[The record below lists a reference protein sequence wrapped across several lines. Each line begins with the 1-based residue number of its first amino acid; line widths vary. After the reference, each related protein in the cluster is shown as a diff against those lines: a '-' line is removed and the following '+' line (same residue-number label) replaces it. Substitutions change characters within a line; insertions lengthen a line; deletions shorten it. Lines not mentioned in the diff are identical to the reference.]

1 MTLGWSRAQYLD
13 FTDSQAL
20 ALFLA
25 CHEQAFHD
33 FGGVPEEI
41 LYDRVKTVWLR
52 DDEHGDPVFHPGF
65 VDFAEYWPR
74 VRDYRDAQAV
84 GPNVRRPKA
93 RPKTVSATSAR
104 TVLGLANPNFASSV
118 FSRS

>member
-1 MTLGWSRAQYLD
+1 VWAVAPVAVPFLGGSRARYLD

-41 LYDRVKTVWLR
+41 LYDRVKTVWMR
-52 DDEHGDPVFHPGF
+52 HDHGDPAFHPGF
-65 VDFAEYWPR
+65 IDFAEH
-74 VRDYRDAQAV
+74 D
-84 GPNVRRPKA
+84 GFRPKRGAA
-93 RPKTVSATSAR
+93 RASLATTLTVTLPAATA
-104 TVLGLANPNFASSV
+104 
-118 FSRS
+118 